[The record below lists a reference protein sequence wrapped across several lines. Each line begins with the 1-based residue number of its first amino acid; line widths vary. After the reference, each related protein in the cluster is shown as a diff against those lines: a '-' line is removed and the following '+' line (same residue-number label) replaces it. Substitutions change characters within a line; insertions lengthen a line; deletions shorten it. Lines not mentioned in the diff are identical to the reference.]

1 MPVICQAFVENAWKK
16 DLCAN
21 CFKSLEDHRK
31 QGRDLKSDSQT
42 EPDLEHSPVS
52 GQDSLTELEQGTNRY
67 QSVVT
72 SRYSRQISKWNDTSF
87 HPSAGHDTSGL
98 TLPRLC
104 PVADISSVSNTECPA
119 EDKHPET
126 PQSDHLSIT
135 TSRATSSQASSLIL

>member
-31 QGRDLKSDSQT
+31 EGRDRECDTQT
-42 EPDLEHSPVS
+42 DPDLEHSPVS

-67 QSVVT
+67 QSVLSNLSPLLVT

-87 HPSAGHDTSGL
+87 HPSPGHDTTGL
-98 TLPRLC
+98 TLPRH
-104 PVADISSVSNTECPA
+104 PDICHRRVDFLIS
-119 EDKHPET
+119 PEN
-126 PQSDHLSIT
+126 PKRCHMCVK
-135 TSRATSSQASSLIL
+135 